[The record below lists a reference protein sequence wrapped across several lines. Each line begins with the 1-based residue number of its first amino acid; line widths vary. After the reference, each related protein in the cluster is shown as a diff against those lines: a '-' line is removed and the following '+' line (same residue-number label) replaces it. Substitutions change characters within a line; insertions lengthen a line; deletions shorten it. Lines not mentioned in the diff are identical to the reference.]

1 MWEVRKILGRLRRP
15 LENPMLLNFATL
27 AVLAFCISVGVVG
40 AALLRRNPDSGRG
53 GRIIGGVL
61 VAQALLLTAT
71 LVVFSTLPFGIGEP
85 LIRVP
90 FRDMLLQTLGSA
102 AALGGVAGLI
112 YLIARWARARLARA
126 QGPGQQRAGRRLAA
140 AGLLLAIPLVAA
152 GSMAG
157 LVRAST
163 PERERERDP
172 YKRPITLNRGFTSNV
187 FVQGTMDNPTT
198 IVFGPDNKLYIADI
212 SGAIWVAEDANNDGV
227 AESIAQFADG
237 FELLV
242 GLAWHAGELF
252 TASSGK
258 IEALRDSDADGVA
271 DQRRL
276 VVGDLPSLVL
286 KPHSNNG
293 LAIGADGR
301 LYFGVGSTTEGQIED
316 HPLAAAILSVKPDGS
331 DLKVFAR
338 GLGNT
343 FDVAFNSAGALF
355 GGDNSPGGEE
365 GGDDPADEF
374 NYLIE
379 GEHYGYP
386 YFYGDP
392 PKSNGTRGALV
403 TFPAHASPTGVSFY
417 SGATFPA
424 QYRDNA
430 FITLW
435 NRGEVARIEL
445 ARTSGGD
452 YLARSTT
459 FGSGFLYPIDTATG
473 PDGNLYV
480 ADFGTSVIYRITYDA
495 AQAP

>member
-1 MWEVRKILGRLRRP
+1 
-15 LENPMLLNFATL
+15 MLLMFATL
-27 AVLAFCISVGVVG
+27 AVLAFCISVGVAGV
-40 AALLRRNPDSGRG
+40 ALLRRARG
-53 GRIIGGVL
+53 AWRAAGAVL
-61 VAQALLLTAT
+61 LAQALLAAAA
-71 LVVFSTLPFGIGEP
+71 LVALSTIPFGIGEP

-90 FRDMLLQTLGSA
+90 FRDILIQALGSA
-102 AALGGVAGLI
+102 VAVGGVAGLV
-112 YLIARWARARLARA
+112 YLIARHASAWQA
-126 QGPGQQRAGRRLAA
+126 QAHGRGAANRRLAA
-140 AGLLLAIPLVAA
+140 AGLLLAVPLVAA

-172 YKRPITLNRGFTSNV
+172 NKRPITLSPGFASNV

-198 IVFGPDNKLYIADI
+198 IVFGPDDKLYIADI
-212 SGAIWVAEDANNDGV
+212 SGAIWAAEDANQDGV
-227 AESIAQFADG
+227 AETIKQFADG
-237 FELLV
+237 FSLLV
-242 GLAWHAGELF
+242 GLAWHEGELY

-258 IEALRDSDADGVA
+258 IEALRDSDGDGLA

-293 LAIGADGR
+293 LAFGADGR

-316 HPLAAAILSVKPDGS
+316 NPLAAAILSVKPDGS

-343 FDVAFNSAGALF
+343 FDVAFNSSGALF

-365 GGDDPADEF
+365 NGEDPADEF

-403 TFPAHASPTGVSFY
+403 TFPPHSSPTGVSFY
-417 SGATFPA
+417 SGDTYPA
-424 QYRDNA
+424 LYRDNA

-435 NRGEVARIEL
+435 NRGELARIEL
-445 ARTSGGD
+445 ARTAGGD
-452 YLARSTT
+452 YLARTTT
-459 FGSGFLYPIDTATG
+459 FGKGFLYPIDTVTG

-480 ADFGTSVIYRITYDA
+480 ADFGTSAVYRITYDA
-495 AQAP
+495 SQAP

>member
-1 MWEVRKILGRLRRP
+1 
-15 LENPMLLNFATL
+15 MLLTFATL

-40 AALLRRNPDSGRG
+40 AALLWRGRG
-53 GRIIGGVL
+53 WRIVGGVL
-61 VAQALLLTAT
+61 LAQALLAT
-71 LVVFSTLPFGIGEP
+71 VALVTLSTLPFGIGEP

-90 FRDMLLQTLGSA
+90 FRDILVQTLGSA
-102 AALGGVAGLI
+102 AVIGGVAGLV
-112 YLIARWARARLARA
+112 YLSARWARTRLVREPGAKRAGQRLAV
-126 QGPGQQRAGRRLAA
+126 
-140 AGLLLAIPLVAA
+140 AGLLVVVPLVAA

-157 LVRAST
+157 LMRAST

-172 YKRPITLNRGFTSNV
+172 NKRPITLSRGFAANV
-187 FVQGTMDNPTT
+187 FAQGTMDNPTT
-198 IVFGPDNKLYIADI
+198 IAFGPDNKLYIADI
-212 SGAIWVAEDANNDGV
+212 SGAIWVAEDANQDGT
-227 AESIAQFADG
+227 AEGIKLFADG
-237 FELLV
+237 FSLLV
-242 GLAWHAGELF
+242 GLAWHDGELF

-258 IEALRDSDADGVA
+258 IEALRDSNADGVA

-293 LAIGADGR
+293 LAFGADSR

-316 HPLAAAILSVKPDGS
+316 NPLAAAILSVKPDGS

-355 GGDNSPGGEE
+355 GGDNSPGGEA
-365 GGDDPADEF
+365 GMDDPPDEF

-392 PKSNGTRGALV
+392 PKSNGTRGAVV
-403 TFPAHASPTGVSFY
+403 TFPAHSSPTGVSFY
-417 SGATFPA
+417 SGATYPA

-459 FGSGFLYPIDTATG
+459 FGKGFLYPIDTATG

-480 ADFGTSVIYRITYDA
+480 ADFGTSAIYRITYDA
-495 AQAP
+495 GQAP

>member
-1 MWEVRKILGRLRRP
+1 
-15 LENPMLLNFATL
+15 MLLTFATL
-27 AVLAFCISVGVVG
+27 AVLAFCISIGIAG
-40 AALLRRNPDSGRG
+40 AVLLRRGRG
-53 GRIIGGVL
+53 WRIVGGVL
-61 VAQALLLTAT
+61 LAQALLCTAA
-71 LVVFSTLPFGIGEP
+71 LVALSTVPFGIGEP

-90 FRDMLLQTLGSA
+90 FRDLLIQTLGSA
-102 AALGGVAGLI
+102 AAIGGVAALV
-112 YLIARWARARLARA
+112 YLIARWARRRLAPEYTPQKSR
-126 QGPGQQRAGRRLAA
+126 QRMAA
-140 AGLLLAIPLVAA
+140 AGLLIAVPLVAA

-172 YKRPITLNRGFTSNV
+172 NKRPITLSRGFVSNV

-198 IVFGPDNKLYIADI
+198 ITFGPDNKLYIADI
-212 SGAIWVAEDANNDGV
+212 SGAIWVAEDANQDGV
-227 AESIAQFADG
+227 AEGIKQFADG
-237 FELLV
+237 FSLLV
-242 GLAWHAGELF
+242 GLAWHDGELY

-258 IEALRDSDADGVA
+258 IEALRDSNADGVA

-276 VVGDLPSLVL
+276 VVENLPSLVL

-293 LAIGADGR
+293 LAFGPDGR
-301 LYFGVGSTTEGQIED
+301 LYFGVGSTTEGQIEENQ
-316 HPLAAAILSVKPDGS
+316 LAASILSVKPDGS

-365 GGDDPADEF
+365 GVDDPPDEF
-374 NYLIE
+374 NYLVE

-392 PKSNGTRGALV
+392 PKSNGTRGAVV
-403 TFPAHASPTGVSFY
+403 TFPAHSTPTGVSFY
-417 SGATFPA
+417 SGATYPA

-435 NRGEVARIEL
+435 NTGEVARIEL

-459 FGSGFLYPIDTATG
+459 FGKGFLYPIDTVTG

-480 ADFGTSVIYRITYDA
+480 ADFGTSAIYRITYDA
-495 AQAP
+495 SQAP

>member
-1 MWEVRKILGRLRRP
+1 
-15 LENPMLLNFATL
+15 MLLTFATL
-27 AVLAFCISVGVVG
+27 AVLAFCISIGVVG
-40 AALLRRNPDSGRG
+40 AALLWRGRG
-53 GRIIGGVL
+53 WRIVGGMLLAQARLAAAAL
-61 VAQALLLTAT
+61 VAL
-71 LVVFSTLPFGIGEP
+71 STLPFGIGDP

-90 FRDMLLQTLGSA
+90 FRDIILQTLGSA
-102 AALGGVAGLI
+102 AAIGGVAGLV
-112 YLIARWARARLARA
+112 YLVARWARTRLPQGRA
-126 QGPGQQRAGRRLAA
+126 RRLAV
-140 AGLLLAIPLVAA
+140 AGLLAAVPLVAA

-172 YKRPITLNRGFTSNV
+172 NKRPITLSRGFAANV

-212 SGAIWVAEDANNDGV
+212 SGAIWVAEDANHDGV
-227 AESIAQFADG
+227 AEGIKQFADG
-237 FELLV
+237 FSLLV
-242 GLAWHAGELF
+242 GLAWHDGELY

-258 IEALRDSDADGVA
+258 IEALRDSNADGVA

-293 LAIGADGR
+293 LAFGADSR
-301 LYFGVGSTTEGQIED
+301 LYFGVGSTTEGQIEEN
-316 HPLAAAILSVKPDGS
+316 PLAAAILSVKPDGS

-365 GGDDPADEF
+365 GVDDPPDEF

-392 PKSNGTRGALV
+392 PKSNGTRGAVV
-403 TFPAHASPTGVSFY
+403 TFPAHSTPTGVSFY
-417 SGATFPA
+417 SGATYPA

-435 NRGEVARIEL
+435 NRGELARIEL

-459 FGSGFLYPIDTATG
+459 FGKGFLYPIDTATG

-480 ADFGTSVIYRITYDA
+480 ADFGTSAVYRITYDA
-495 AQAP
+495 SQAP

>member
-1 MWEVRKILGRLRRP
+1 
-15 LENPMLLNFATL
+15 MLLTFATL

-40 AALLRRNPDSGRG
+40 AVLLRRGRG
-53 GRIIGGVL
+53 WRIVGCVL
-61 VAQALLLTAT
+61 LAQALLATAA
-71 LVVFSTLPFGIGEP
+71 LVALSTLPFGIGDP

-90 FRDMLLQTLGSA
+90 FRDILMQALGSA
-102 AALGGVAGLI
+102 AAIGGVAGLI
-112 YLIARWARARLARA
+112 YLVARWARTQLP
-126 QGPGQQRAGRRLAA
+126 QGRAGRLAV
-140 AGLLLAIPLVAA
+140 AGLLAAVPLLAAV
-152 GSMAG
+152 SMAG

-172 YKRPITLNRGFTSNV
+172 NKRPITLSRGFASNV

-212 SGAIWVAEDANNDGV
+212 SGAIWVAEDANHDGV
-227 AESIAQFADG
+227 AEDIKQFADG
-237 FELLV
+237 FSLLV
-242 GLAWHAGELF
+242 GLAWHDGELY

-258 IEALRDSDADGVA
+258 IEALRDSNADGVA

-293 LAIGADGR
+293 LAFGADGR
-301 LYFGVGSTTEGQIED
+301 LYFGVGSTTEGQIEEN
-316 HPLAAAILSVKPDGS
+316 PLAAAILSVKPDGS

-343 FDVAFNSAGALF
+343 FDVAFNSTGALF

-365 GGDDPADEF
+365 GVDDPPDEF

-392 PKSNGTRGALV
+392 PKSNGTRGAVV
-403 TFPAHASPTGVSFY
+403 TFPAHSTPTGVSFY
-417 SGATFPA
+417 SGATYPA

-445 ARTSGGD
+445 ARTTGGD

-459 FGSGFLYPIDTATG
+459 FGKGFLYPIDTATG

-480 ADFGTSVIYRITYDA
+480 ADFGTSAVYRITYDA
-495 AQAP
+495 SQAP

>member
-1 MWEVRKILGRLRRP
+1 
-15 LENPMLLNFATL
+15 MLLTFATL

-40 AALLRRNPDSGRG
+40 AMLLRRGRG
-53 GRIIGGVL
+53 WRIVGCVL
-61 VAQALLLTAT
+61 LAQALLATAA
-71 LVVFSTLPFGIGEP
+71 LVALSTLPFGIGDP

-90 FRDMLLQTLGSA
+90 FRDILMQALGSA
-102 AALGGVAGLI
+102 AAIGGVAGLI
-112 YLIARWARARLARA
+112 YLVARWARTQLP
-126 QGPGQQRAGRRLAA
+126 QGRAGRLAV
-140 AGLLLAIPLVAA
+140 AGLLAAVPLLAAV
-152 GSMAG
+152 SMAG

-172 YKRPITLNRGFTSNV
+172 NKRPITLSRGFASNV

-212 SGAIWVAEDANNDGV
+212 SGAIWVADDANHDGM
-227 AESIAQFADG
+227 AEDIKQFADG
-237 FELLV
+237 FSLLV
-242 GLAWHAGELF
+242 GLAWHDGELY

-258 IEALRDSDADGVA
+258 IEALRDSNADGVA

-293 LAIGADGR
+293 LAFGADGR
-301 LYFGVGSTTEGQIED
+301 LYFGVGSTTEGQIEEN
-316 HPLAAAILSVKPDGS
+316 PLAAAILSVKPDGS

-343 FDVAFNSAGALF
+343 FDVAFNSTGALF

-365 GGDDPADEF
+365 GVDDPPDEF

-392 PKSNGTRGALV
+392 PKSNGTRGAVV
-403 TFPAHASPTGVSFY
+403 TFPAHSTPTGVSFY
-417 SGATFPA
+417 SGATYPA

-452 YLARSTT
+452 FLARSTT
-459 FGSGFLYPIDTATG
+459 FGKGFLYPIDTATG

-480 ADFGTSVIYRITYDA
+480 ADFGTSAVYRITYDA
-495 AQAP
+495 SQAP